1 MKKMFK
7 GSGPTKCVQYIILTA
22 MAIMMLFPLVYAF
35 FSAFKTNTELMAYPE
50 RLFPEKFMFSNIGK
64 ILNSDKID
72 VKRGFFNSLWF
83 TSASVVI
90 SLFLSS
96 VCGYVFARGKFK
108 GKKLLFMIFS
118 ALMFISMGPI
128 TIYPTL
134 RIVSA
139 LRLEKSLA
147 GLLVTRLFGI
157 PVIEMYMVKGFID
170 SLPKALDESAK
181 LDGCTFIGILFKI
194 IVPML
199 KPLLA
204 TLAILAFKSS
214 WNEYITPA
222 IYTMTAPKQQTMMVQ
237 IMALKNSGQ
246 GASDW
251 TLLFMAAIIMVIPVL
266 VIFIIFNK
274 QITESVTSG
283 AIKG

>member
-1 MKKMFK
+1 MFK
-7 GSGPTKCVQYIILTA
+7 GSGLTKCIQYIILTA
-22 MAIMMLFPLVYAF
+22 MAIMMLFPFVYAF

-50 RLFPEKFMFSNIGK
+50 RLFPEKFMFSNIGT

>member
-1 MKKMFK
+1 MKKILK
-7 GSGPTKCVQYIILTA
+7 GNSVAKIVQYIILTV
-22 MAIMMLFPLVYAF
+22 MAIAVLFPLVYAF

-50 RLFPEKFMFSNIGK
+50 RIFPEKFMFSNIGK

-72 VKRGFFNSLWF
+72 VKRGFFNSVWF
-83 TSASVVI
+83 TTASVII
-90 SLFLSS
+90 SLFLST
-96 VCGYVFARGKFK
+96 VCGYVFARGEFK
-108 GKKLLFMIFS
+108 GKKLLFMVFS

-139 LRLEKSLA
+139 LKLEKSLI
-147 GLLVTRLFGI
+147 GLLVTRFFGI
-157 PVIEMYMVKGFID
+157 PVIEMYMVKSFID
-170 SLPKALDESAK
+170 SLPKSFDESAK
-181 LDGCTFIGILFKI
+181 IDGCTFIGILFRI
-194 IVPML
+194 IAPML

-214 WNEYITPA
+214 WNEYVTPA

-274 QITESVTSG
+274 HITEGITAG

>member
-1 MKKMFK
+1 MFK
-7 GSGPTKCVQYIILTA
+7 GSGPAKCVQYIILTA

>member
-1 MKKMFK
+1 MFK

-181 LDGCTFIGILFKI
+181 LDECTFIGILFKI

>member
-35 FSAFKTNTELMAYPE
+35 FSAFKTNTGLMAYPE

>member
-1 MKKMFK
+1 
-7 GSGPTKCVQYIILTA
+7 
-22 MAIMMLFPLVYAF
+22 
-35 FSAFKTNTELMAYPE
+35 
-50 RLFPEKFMFSNIGK
+50 
-64 ILNSDKID
+64 
-72 VKRGFFNSLWF
+72 
-83 TSASVVI
+83 
-90 SLFLSS
+90 
-96 VCGYVFARGKFK
+96 
-108 GKKLLFMIFS
+108 MIFS

-139 LRLEKSLA
+139 LKLEKSLM
-147 GLLVTRLFGI
+147 GLLVTRFFGI

-170 SLPKALDESAK
+170 SLPKAFDESAK
-181 LDGCTFIGILFKI
+181 LDGCTFIGILFRVI
-194 IVPML
+194 APML

-246 GASDW
+246 GAADW

-266 VIFIIFNK
+266 IIFIIFNK
-274 QITESVTSG
+274 QITESITAG

>member
-1 MKKMFK
+1 M
-7 GSGPTKCVQYIILTA
+7 
-22 MAIMMLFPLVYAF
+22 
-35 FSAFKTNTELMAYPE
+35 
-50 RLFPEKFMFSNIGK
+50 
-64 ILNSDKID
+64 
-72 VKRGFFNSLWF
+72 
-83 TSASVVI
+83 
-90 SLFLSS
+90 
-96 VCGYVFARGKFK
+96 
-108 GKKLLFMIFS
+108 
-118 ALMFISMGPI
+118 
-128 TIYPTL
+128 
-134 RIVSA
+134 
-139 LRLEKSLA
+139 
-147 GLLVTRLFGI
+147 TRLFGI

>member
-1 MKKMFK
+1 MFK
-7 GSGPTKCVQYIILTA
+7 GSGLTKCIQYIILTA
-22 MAIMMLFPLVYAF
+22 MAIMMLFPFVYAF

-50 RLFPEKFMFSNIGK
+50 RLFPEKFMFSNIGT

-139 LRLEKSLA
+139 LRLEKSLV

>member
-1 MKKMFK
+1 MFK
-7 GSGPTKCVQYIILTA
+7 GSGPTKCIQYIILTA

>member
-1 MKKMFK
+1 MFK
-7 GSGPTKCVQYIILTA
+7 GSGPTKCIQYIILTA
-22 MAIMMLFPLVYAF
+22 MAIMMLFPFVYAF

-50 RLFPEKFMFSNIGK
+50 RLFPEKFMFSNIGT

>member
-1 MKKMFK
+1 MFK